1 MTGEEARRRGRTV
14 KAFGWLQA
22 QDEKTRPGTCASS
35 TYLLPSS
42 FEGRRGPARAGAVG
56 AVGSSGT
63 LAEAGVGPPLTESM
77 QIARLV
83 GPVLLEA
90 HLRGRVPLVRPR
102 LHVQAHPGRGPL
114 LPPTPPS
121 PPSVPFPPFPIPPLR
136 EFPARNFFISADG
149 CKREQRD
156 SSSGAPRR
164 VHVYHTYR
172 V

>member
-14 KAFGWLQA
+14 KAFGWLQVPRRE
-22 QDEKTRPGTCASS
+22 DEAGHMRII
-35 TYLLPSS
+35 LP
-42 FEGRRGPARAGAVG
+42 FAIFLRGPARAGAAGAVG

-77 QIARLV
+77 QM
-83 GPVLLEA
+83 A

-136 EFPARNFFISADG
+136 EFPAQNFFISADG

>member
-1 MTGEEARRRGRTV
+1 M
-14 KAFGWLQA
+14 KAFGWLQVPRRE
-22 QDEKTRPGTCASS
+22 DEAGHMRIIH
-35 TYLLPSS
+35 LP
-42 FEGRRGPARAGAVG
+42 FAIFLRGPARAGAAGAVG

-63 LAEAGVGPPLTESM
+63 LAEAGVGPPLAESM